1 MHLCILVVMYL
12 YLRVFG
18 VYWKKWGIGQSETL
32 PRSCVHPSTQKHTCN
47 TSVGQAHTQHG
58 DGEEKI
64 LTEDRSGDKEDDSIY
79 PSIQI
84 KAHKVILPA
93 FSPMIM
99 MVILMMVTEEVMVM
113 KLIFYIKICEYG
125 LSFFQIIIII
135 AINIF
140 ISIMMI

>member
-1 MHLCILVVMYL
+1 MCTGRSGGSVSPRHCHAVASIHRHRNTLV
-12 YLRVFG
+12 
-18 VYWKKWGIGQSETL
+18 T
-32 PRSCVHPSTQKHTCN
+32 HPLAKHTHN
-47 TSVGQAHTQHG
+47 TQHG
-58 DGEEKI
+58 DGEEEI
-64 LTEDRSGDKEDDSIY
+64 LTEDRSGDKEDYSIY

>member
-1 MHLCILVVMYL
+1 MYTGRSGGSVSPRHCHAVASIHRHRNTLV
-12 YLRVFG
+12 
-18 VYWKKWGIGQSETL
+18 T
-32 PRSCVHPSTQKHTCN
+32 HPLAKHTHN
-47 TSVGQAHTQHG
+47 TQHG

-84 KAHKVILPA
+84 EVHKVILLA
-93 FSPMIM
+93 FSPVMMM
-99 MVILMMVTEEVMVM
+99 MVILMMVMEEVIVM

>member
-1 MHLCILVVMYL
+1 MYTGRSGGSVSPRHCHAVASIHRHRNTLV
-12 YLRVFG
+12 
-18 VYWKKWGIGQSETL
+18 T
-32 PRSCVHPSTQKHTCN
+32 HPLAKHTHN
-47 TSVGQAHTQHG
+47 TQHG

>member
-1 MHLCILVVMYL
+1 MCTGRSGGSVSPRHCHAVASIHRHRNTLV
-12 YLRVFG
+12 
-18 VYWKKWGIGQSETL
+18 T
-32 PRSCVHPSTQKHTCN
+32 HPLAKHTHN
-47 TSVGQAHTQHG
+47 TQHG
-58 DGEEKI
+58 DGEEEI

-113 KLIFYIKICEYG
+113 KLIFYIKI
-125 LSFFQIIIII
+125 FVV
-135 AINIF
+135 F
-140 ISIMMI
+140 IDSKCSESIGYIKITPFIL